1 MSLED
6 IVKALALN
14 TQKFQQ
20 ETIVNLQNLGNQ
32 VSQLATSVSRM
43 EAQNSGKLPSQT
55 EVNPRENASAIV
67 LRSGKEIRSEPKV
80 LDRVVDREDEKNEED
95 TEREVPLDQ
104 KKVNS
109 TLPLTSNSNIV
120 VPPSFPCRLARSKKE
135 DHEKEVLET
144 FRKVEINIPLL
155 DAIKQIPKYAK
166 FLKELCTN

>member
-80 LDRVVDREDEKNEED
+80 LDRVVD
-95 TEREVPLDQ
+95 
-104 KKVNS
+104 
-109 TLPLTSNSNIV
+109 
-120 VPPSFPCRLARSKKE
+120 
-135 DHEKEVLET
+135 
-144 FRKVEINIPLL
+144 
-155 DAIKQIPKYAK
+155 
-166 FLKELCTN
+166 